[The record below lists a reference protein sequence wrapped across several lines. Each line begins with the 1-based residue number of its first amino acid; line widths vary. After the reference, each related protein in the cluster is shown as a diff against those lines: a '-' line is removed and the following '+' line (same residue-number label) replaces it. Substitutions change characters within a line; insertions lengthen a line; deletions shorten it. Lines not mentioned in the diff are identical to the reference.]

1 MRRTQSSAPDEY
13 SEKKLRKLEEKMGI
27 CFQNQNLLVTALSH
41 RSSEGDPKFS
51 KAENKRLGLVGDSVL
66 DLVLFEHLYN
76 KCHLTR
82 ERMDNV
88 RQDLTNNEKLAQIG
102 REMGI
107 KKHLFLPKSVSEST
121 LEESV
126 SLFADSLEALIGAIY
141 LDQGLE
147 KARSFVEKTSSR
159 ARNCVDSFT
168 SQLFHIMI
176 FYYSH

>member
-13 SEKKLRKLEEKMGI
+13 SEKKLRELEEKLGI

-41 RSSEGDPKFS
+41 RSSEGDPRFS
-51 KAENKRLGLVGDSVL
+51 KAENKRLGLVGASVL

-76 KCHLTR
+76 KCQLTR

-107 KKHLFLPKSVSEST
+107 KKHLFLPKSVGEST

-126 SLFADSLEALIGAIY
+126 SIFADSLEALIGAIY

-147 KARSFVEKTSSR
+147 KARSFVEKKGLML
-159 ARNCVDSFT
+159 FT
-168 SQLFHIMI
+168 
-176 FYYSH
+176 